1 MDKVC
6 TKVFGTC
13 LINLSTLFHA
23 SKITLLTIMD
33 LCKMDCFPLI
43 LESDFDLEFMADI
56 LLVGRDLILETPEF
70 GRELQ
75 RLEASLLTR
84 LSGRRDP
91 GRDLVEGGLLSRLFK
106 LGDPGGEAY
115 SASSSSSSNSN
126 SSSVGGL
133 WTLIGILD
141 RGYMMS
147 KERKHCDFLH
157 KSFPS
162 LVA

>member
-1 MDKVC
+1 
-6 TKVFGTC
+6 
-13 LINLSTLFHA
+13 
-23 SKITLLTIMD
+23 
-33 LCKMDCFPLI
+33 MDCFPLI

-84 LSGRRDP
+84 LSGRSDP

-126 SSSVGGL
+126 SSSMGGL

-141 RGYMMS
+141 RGCMIS
-147 KERKHCDFLH
+147 KKGNI
-157 KSFPS
+157 S
-162 LVA
+162 LVSCAQFL